1 MCVLKHTSL
10 HHRSTTHRSL
20 SLSSTVRSNDPWLF
34 IQALHFFYSLIGD
47 HETRPT
53 LTMGNAWAEPQELH
67 KQIWT
72 EKAKTKAE
80 AVCFSKNYGTGN
92 YSDFSISPDFLCC
105 PGKLY
110 AHISTAVPHQCH
122 PTGQGEQREALI
134 IPMEPNLTERK
145 SINIS
150 GIPRVIQECF

>member
-20 SLSSTVRSNDPWLF
+20 SLSSTIRSNDPWLF

-67 KQIWT
+67 KQVWT

-92 YSDFSISPDFLCC
+92 YSDFSTSPDFLCC
-105 PGKLY
+105 PGNCTHTSQLQY
-110 AHISTAVPHQCH
+110 LTSATLQA
-122 PTGQGEQREALI
+122 RESKEKPSLSPWSQIWLKEKALTFLVS
-134 IPMEPNLTERK
+134 P
-145 SINIS
+145 
-150 GIPRVIQECF
+150 G